1 MGGFFSV
8 MSSSGEGSPESNKYG
23 DLDLDKSLDQMIKSK
38 RSRSRSRERGRD
50 RSTPYDRPDR
60 RRSRSQSYSPRRR
73 EGCRVYVG
81 NIAWETTW
89 QDLKDHMKSVGHV
102 EYASIFQNGNLS
114 KGCGV
119 VEFSSPDGA
128 KRAIEELNDTKIKGS
143 DRLIFVREDREHDS
157 HSRDRRDR
165 DRDRDRNRDRDYRDR
180 DRDRNRDRDRDRD
193 RYPRRDERRGDREG
207 RQLFVE
213 NLPYSTKWFDL
224 KDHFKAFGHVIK
236 ADIIHGNDGRSAGRG
251 TVLFESASDMKRAI
265 EETNEQDFQGRK
277 IFVKEDRYA

>member
-165 DRDRDRNRDRDYRDR
+165 DRDRDRNRDRD
-180 DRDRNRDRDRDRD
+180 RDRD